1 MAEEEAPAAKRLA
14 RAGSF
19 SGVWW
24 KLGDAAVDPSAAD
37 RRLRSIADEETDL
50 RARIASRQAAARG
63 VRRKIALGSLAL
75 EAVAFIHAYWT
86 ARRWRVAAGW
96 SRKLLLLVLPP
107 LLAVPASAAVVFAAF
122 ARFHK
127 IFEARDQQ
135 RLQTLVAERK
145 AKIGQF
151 RGSHHNMQKLLEKYD
166 PDAAAETD
174 TGSDQPF
181 TAAVSRIKRSHSRL
195 SIYKKSDKDAA
206 EAATTGSDQPA
217 AAAASTR
224 IKRSH
229 SRLSFHI
236 GDE

>member
-1 MAEEEAPAAKRLA
+1 
-14 RAGSF
+14 
-19 SGVWW
+19 
-24 KLGDAAVDPSAAD
+24 
-37 RRLRSIADEETDL
+37 
-50 RARIASRQAAARG
+50 
-63 VRRKIALGSLAL
+63 
-75 EAVAFIHAYWT
+75 
-86 ARRWRVAAGW
+86 
-96 SRKLLLLVLPP
+96 
-107 LLAVPASAAVVFAAF
+107 
-122 ARFHK
+122 
-127 IFEARDQQ
+127 
-135 RLQTLVAERK
+135 VAERK

-166 PDAAAETD
+166 PDAAMAAETD

-206 EAATTGSDQPA
+206 EAATTGSDQQPA
-217 AAAASTR
+217 AGGSTR